1 MFQPD
6 FIAGLRRWSF
16 GVLAFIF
23 ALFLFFSS
31 DHVSVYQVENEVK
44 CDSLY
49 YYASG
54 NTDEGSI
61 SSDDLKDLGDGTL
74 EGQRATDEAER
85 SAENDWRHKC
95 NGIRQSKMTLIM
107 FALVLGSTVTIV
119 VQVASRMPNHKGTSG
134 ED

>member
-31 DHVSVYQVENEVK
+31 DHVSVYHVENEMK

-49 YYASG
+49 HYASG
-54 NTDEGSI
+54 NTDEGFI
-61 SSDDLKDLGDGTL
+61 SSDDLKNLGGGTL

-95 NGIRQSKMTLIM
+95 NGIRQSKMTFIM
-107 FALVLGSTVTIV
+107 FALVLGATVSIV
-119 VQVASRMPNHKGTSG
+119 VQVANRMPNHKGASG

>member
-31 DHVSVYQVENEVK
+31 DHVSVYQVENEMK

-49 YYASG
+49 HYASG

-61 SSDDLKDLGDGTL
+61 SSDDLKNLG
-74 EGQRATDEAER
+74 AER
-85 SAENDWRHKC
+85 SRDSVLRTKRK
-95 NGIRQSKMTLIM
+95 GLLKMIGDINVM
-107 FALVLGSTVTIV
+107 VLGSL
-119 VQVASRMPNHKGTSG
+119 K
-134 ED
+134 

>member
-31 DHVSVYQVENEVK
+31 DHVSVYHVENEMK

-49 YYASG
+49 HYASG

-61 SSDDLKDLGDGTL
+61 SSDDLKNLGGGTL
-74 EGQRATDEAER
+74 EGQHATDEAER

-107 FALVLGSTVTIV
+107 FALVLGATVSIV
-119 VQVASRMPNHKGTSG
+119 VQVANRMPNHKGASG

>member
-6 FIAGLRRWSF
+6 FIEGLRRWSF

-31 DHVSVYQVENEVK
+31 DHVSVYQVENKVK

-49 YYASG
+49 SYASG

-61 SSDDLKDLGDGTL
+61 SSDDLKDLGGGTL
-74 EGQRATDEAER
+74 EGRRATDEAER

-107 FALVLGSTVTIV
+107 FALALGATVSIV
-119 VQVASRMPNHKGTSG
+119 VQVASRMPDHKGASG